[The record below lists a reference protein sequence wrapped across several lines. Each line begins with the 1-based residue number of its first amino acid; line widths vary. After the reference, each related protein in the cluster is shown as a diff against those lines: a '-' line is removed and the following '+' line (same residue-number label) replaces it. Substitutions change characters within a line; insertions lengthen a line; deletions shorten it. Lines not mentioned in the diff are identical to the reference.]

1 MEERRRFTR
10 VMFSNPAK
18 LMTAGGDY
26 QCKLFDL
33 SLNGALVSLP
43 NGYIPMKDEPA
54 SLLFKLGDSDVAI
67 SMQVEVRHIEAL
79 YLGLHCTQID
89 LESVTHLK
97 RLIEL
102 NLGDDDILYRE
113 LEQLATSEE

>member
-10 VMFSNPAK
+10 VLFSTKAK
-18 LMTAGGDY
+18 LMTASGDY
-26 QCKLFDL
+26 RCDLLDL

-43 NGYIPMKDEPA
+43 TGYIAMKDEPA
-54 SLLFKLGDSDVAI
+54 SLSFALPDSDVVI
-67 SMQVEVRHIEAL
+67 QMQVEVRHIENAH
-79 YLGLHCTQID
+79 LGLHCTQID

-102 NLGDDDILYRE
+102 NLGNDLILYRE
-113 LEQLATSEE
+113 LEQLAIHH